1 MRRNSL
7 PVIIGKGLQ
16 KGICASK
23 SQLMGDGVDLS
34 IVWLKKPFK
43 SGARI
48 TREDIDRVNIV
59 LHFCD
64 KESVARTIDMLTEV
78 LVKW

>member
-16 KGICASK
+16 KGICAGP
-23 SQLMGDGVDLS
+23 SQLMSDGFDLF
-34 IVWLKKPFK
+34 IVWLKRPFK
-43 SGARI
+43 SGARF
-48 TREDIDRVNIV
+48 TGEDIDRVNIV

-64 KESVARTIDMLTEV
+64 KESVKRTIDVLTEV